1 MKSLG
6 TVFIAGLA
14 LSACDTGGKASLA
27 TFADSASYAVG
38 QRMAASVKQ
47 QGAEVDLSTM
57 VAGLRD
63 GMADDTAGFSH
74 ELINDLLGRLA
85 NEGRQQREST
95 MQAEAAD
102 NIAAGD
108 AFRAEFATRE
118 GVQQTD
124 TGILY
129 QIITEGDGP
138 KPGPTDRVEVH
149 YHGTLVDG
157 TVFDSSRD
165 RGETI
170 TFGLNQVIPGWTQA
184 LQLMSVGSKY
194 LIVIPPE
201 WAYGTRGSP
210 PRIGPEST
218 LMFGV
223 GLFGIE

>member
-6 TVFIAGLA
+6 TILIAGLA
-14 LSACDTGGKASLA
+14 LSACDTGGKSSLA

-38 QRMAASVKQ
+38 LRMASSVQQ
-47 QGAEVDLSTM
+47 QGAEVDVAAM
-57 VAGLRD
+57 VAGMRD
-63 GMADDTAGFSH
+63 GMAYDTAGFSH

-85 NEGRQQREST
+85 AEGRQSREGT
-95 MQAEAAD
+95 MQAEVER

-118 GVQQTD
+118 GVQETD

-129 QIITEGDGP
+129 QVITEGDGP

-194 LIVIPPE
+194 LIVIPPQ

-210 PRIGPEST
+210 PKIGPEST
-218 LMFGV
+218 LMFEV
-223 GLFGIE
+223 ELFGIE